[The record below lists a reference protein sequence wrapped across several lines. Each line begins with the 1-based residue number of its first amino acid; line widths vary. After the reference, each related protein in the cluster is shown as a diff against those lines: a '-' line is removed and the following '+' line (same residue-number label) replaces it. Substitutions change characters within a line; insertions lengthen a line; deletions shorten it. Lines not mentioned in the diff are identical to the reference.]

1 MKKLIKKILKEYVDK
16 EAGEIIKNFIND
28 EFGLYEDMFSIPYDD
43 SGYIDVI
50 IQYEVT
56 KVNVW
61 QPVMRLS
68 EYNYEGTVDVK
79 VEKILIGNKN
89 ENFWESVSGQDDL
102 PEWVWEDFAEFFNK
116 TCIKYFGAYVDTD
129 IDLPKDL

>member
-16 EAGEIIKNFIND
+16 EAGSIIKDFIND

-50 IQYEVT
+50 IQYEVE
-56 KVNVW
+56 KVHVW
-61 QPVMRLS
+61 KSFS
-68 EYNYEGTVDVK
+68 EYNYEGTVYVK
-79 VEKILIGNKN
+79 VEKILIGDKN

-102 PEWVWEDFAEFFNK
+102 PEWIWDDFSEFFNK
-116 TCIKYFGAYVDTD
+116 VCIKYFGASVDAD
-129 IDLPKDL
+129 ITLPKYLQ